1 MMVMMNNEMVI
12 MVAVMILASVMI
24 GEDGEDGLHL
34 DALVVMLMIEMVKD
48 DKSVLSARLLKT
60 FATHL
65 LISPSL
71 GGRCHCDII
80 VLHSVSRSLIILRLM
95 LLWLQTEAECW
106 DLETWALGD
115 LALV

>member
-12 MVAVMILASVMI
+12 MVAVMILASVKI
-24 GEDGEDGLHL
+24 GVDGKDGLHL

-71 GGRCHCDII
+71 GGRCHCAIN
-80 VLHSVSRSLIILRLM
+80 VLHSLSRSLIILRLM
-95 LLWLQTEAECW
+95 LLW
-106 DLETWALGD
+106 
-115 LALV
+115 

>member
-34 DALVVMLMIEMVKD
+34 DALVVVLMIEMVKD
-48 DKSVLSARLLKT
+48 DKSVLSTRLLKT

-65 LISPSL
+65 LISPTL

-80 VLHSVSRSLIILRLM
+80 VLHSLLKSLIFLRWM
-95 LLWLQTEAECW
+95 RLW
-106 DLETWALGD
+106 
-115 LALV
+115 

>member
-1 MMVMMNNEMVI
+1 MMAMMNNEMVI

-48 DKSVLSARLLKT
+48 DKSVLSTRLLKT

-71 GGRCHCDII
+71 GGRCHCYII
-80 VLHSVSRSLIILRLM
+80 VLHSLLKSLIFLRWM
-95 LLWLQTEAECW
+95 PLW
-106 DLETWALGD
+106 
-115 LALV
+115 